1 MTTSRSAMYSS
12 YGAQRELLMVIAII
26 GIAVALLIPNYAN
39 AVFKATLM
47 EPIGLMHP
55 LKLEVV
61 ERIALTGTWEDATG
75 DGLGATDANPLV
87 RRAAGPKRIASA
99 RDLEETQASLARSE
113 AAAAGIE
120 GLGTRRQ
127 SSSNAVMGLSN
138 GIPMAVVASSFVDQP
153 SIVEMRPIIDPAAPA
168 VVNWLCGKQ
177 LTFRGQQAVAPREP
191 IVPASLLP
199 ITCRN
204 RL

>member
-1 MTTSRSAMYSS
+1 MTTSQSSMYAS
-12 YGAQRELLMVIAII
+12 YRLQREMFMVIVII
-26 GIAVALLIPNYAN
+26 GVAVALMIPNYAN
-39 AVFKATLM
+39 SVFKATLM

-55 LKLEVV
+55 LKLELL
-61 ERIALTGTWEDATG
+61 ERVALTGTWEDA
-75 DGLGATDANPLV
+75 AAVEFAAPDANPLV

-99 RDLEETQASLARSE
+99 RDLEETQAGLARSE

-120 GLGTRRQ
+120 GLGARKQ

-153 SIVEMRPIIDPAAPA
+153 SIVEMRPIIDPAAPV
-168 VVNWLCGKQ
+168 VVNWLCGSQ
-177 LTFRGQQAVAPREP
+177 LTFRGQRAVAPREP
-191 IVPASLLP
+191 AVPDTLLP